1 MNAALQCLS
10 NTYELTEFMVSNAF
24 VNDFNP
30 HNPLGTKGQLAVYY
44 AELMKTM
51 WFGNYG
57 AVSAYELKKTIGKF
71 APQFYGYGQ

>member
-10 NTYELTEFMVSNAF
+10 NTYELTEYMVTNQFAHDL
-24 VNDFNP
+24 NIN
-30 HNPLGTKGQLAVYY
+30 NPLGTQGYMAVNY

-51 WFGNYG
+51 WFGNSSSI
-57 AVSAYELKKTIGKF
+57 SAYDLKRTIGKF